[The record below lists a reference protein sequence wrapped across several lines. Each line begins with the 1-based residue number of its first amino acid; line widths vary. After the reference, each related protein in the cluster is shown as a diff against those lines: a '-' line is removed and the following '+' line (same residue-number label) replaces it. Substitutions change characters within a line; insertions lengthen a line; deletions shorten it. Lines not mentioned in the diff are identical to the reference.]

1 MVFMRYILLVIP
13 LFGMLNAM
21 NLSQINKA
29 SKDELMKIKGIG
41 EAKANLIISSR
52 PFKSMQELD
61 DVKGVGDVLLAN
73 IKSDIYKKSATG
85 NSVTESKAKLADY
98 NQDDEPKRKKVNVI
112 HFEK

>member
-21 NLSQINKA
+21 GLSEINKA
-29 SKDELMKIKGIG
+29 TKDELMKIKGIG

>member
-1 MVFMRYILLVIP
+1 MVFTRYIVLTIS

-21 NLSQINKA
+21 GLSEINKA
-29 SKDELMKIKGIG
+29 TKDELMKIKGIG
-41 EAKANLIISSR
+41 EAKANLIISVR

-73 IKSDIYKKSATG
+73 IKNDIYKKSATG

>member
-1 MVFMRYILLVIP
+1 MMLVRLLVIFCFS
-13 LFGMLNAM
+13 FGVTFAM